1 MKGVQG
7 DNLRCRCLIYR
18 FLYLSR
24 WIPLLEPI
32 DSDTS
37 SLFSIISYWK
47 NSFYG
52 EIEEIYIHLYQMQF
66 TVEVLENWHYM
77 CQMLTF
83 WWKKKKSQP
92 PKYFRWERKYFFVEI
107 LTCGLMGVTG
117 QCFRL
122 PISTTGQNI
131 CPDYIF
137 HEGSRFLLLV
147 ILVMPLGILMVMKN
161 HKAWAYQAV
170 RTGQMRLGAWS
181 SWVILS
187 VQCQSSMVLRHLKK
201 KVLAKC

>member
-1 MKGVQG
+1 M
-7 DNLRCRCLIYR
+7 NPTIRAYR
-18 FLYLSR
+18 FWHIFTFFHNFLLKKQLLWRNRGDIHTFVSDAVYCRSAGKLTLYVSNVDIL
-24 WIPLLEPI
+24 
-32 DSDTS
+32 
-37 SLFSIISYWK
+37 
-47 NSFYG
+47 
-52 EIEEIYIHLYQMQF
+52 M
-66 TVEVLENWHYM
+66 
-77 CQMLTF
+77 
-83 WWKKKKSQP
+83 KKKKSQP
-92 PKYFRWERKYFFVEI
+92 PKYFSWERKYFFVEI